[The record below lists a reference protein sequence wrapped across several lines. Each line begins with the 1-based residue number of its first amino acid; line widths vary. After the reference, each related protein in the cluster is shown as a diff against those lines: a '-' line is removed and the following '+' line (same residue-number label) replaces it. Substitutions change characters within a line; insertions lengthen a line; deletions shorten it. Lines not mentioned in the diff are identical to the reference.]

1 MVVKFDRKLQP
12 QKAAVYPG
20 PSGVNEATFVV
31 QVGELFEDLDFVP
44 FCEPPRLLE
53 NCCEAEYRIE
63 SRRFRHEEY
72 DFLEDH
78 TLWITLKGDFFY
90 DCHGVRVDGNND
102 GVAGGTFESWVTVVS
117 EEKYEHLKRE
127 GKL

>member
-1 MVVKFDRKLQP
+1 
-12 QKAAVYPG
+12 
-20 PSGVNEATFVV
+20 VNDATFVV
-31 QVGELFEDLDFVP
+31 QVGELYEDLDFVP
-44 FCEPPRLLE
+44 FSETPRLLD

-63 SRRFRHEEY
+63 SRRFRHEHY

-78 TLWITLKGDFFY
+78 TLWITLKCDFLY

-102 GVAGGTFESWVTVVS
+102 GVAGGTFESWVSVIS
-117 EEKYEHLKRE
+117 EEKYEQLKKE